1 MTRILLAIFLMAAT
15 LMAAPLALAQ
25 PELPK
30 VLAFFDTGGEI
41 DHQFFSR
48 DAIQAFGADAKAG
61 GYSFAATSD
70 WGVMSDAGLKDVK
83 VVMFF
88 NDQPHT
94 QAQREAFRRYMDN
107 GGRWMGFHGAGFP
120 SASWPWFSDFLGVK
134 NFGSSNWPAL
144 PARVNIEDGAHPVTQ
159 GVPSTFIAP
168 IMEWYAWSPSPRANP
183 DIHVLMSLD
192 KSNFPLGI
200 KNMMPEQDVPVVW
213 TNRKYRMVYF
223 NFGHGD
229 QTYKRPELPRMAG
242 NGLRWLLGQ

>member
-1 MTRILLAIFLMAAT
+1 MTRILFAIFLMAAT
-15 LMAAPLALAQ
+15 IMAAPLALAQ
-25 PELPK
+25 PALPK

-41 DHQFFSR
+41 DHQFFTR

-70 WGVMSDAGLKDVK
+70 WDVMSDAGLKDVK

-94 QAQREAFRRYMDN
+94 PAQREAFRRYMDN
-107 GGRWMGFHGAGFP
+107 GGRWVGFHGAGFP
-120 SASWPWFSDFLGVK
+120 SASWPWFRDFLGVK
-134 NFGSSNWPAL
+134 DFGSSNWPAL
-144 PARVNIEDGAHPVTQ
+144 PARVNIEDGAHPVMQ
-159 GVPSTFIAP
+159 GVPSTFVAP
-168 IMEWYAWSPSPRANP
+168 IMEWYAWSPSPRTNP

-192 KSNFPLGI
+192 KSNFPFGI
-200 KNMMPEQDVPVVW
+200 KNMMLEQDVPVAW

-229 QTYKRPELPRMAG
+229 QAYKRPELPRLAG